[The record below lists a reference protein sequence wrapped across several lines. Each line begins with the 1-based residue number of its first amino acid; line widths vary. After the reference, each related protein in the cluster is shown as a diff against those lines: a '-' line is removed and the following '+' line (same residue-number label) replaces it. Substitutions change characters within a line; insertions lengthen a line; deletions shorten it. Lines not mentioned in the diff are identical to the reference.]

1 MELLNGLAFFGSRTR
16 YHSFVLSSFSSKLS
30 LRCEKERKK
39 PVIQYE
45 VELRVCVTRVQK
57 RTRLHHRHRFKYAA
71 FSFHSKISDS
81 NVNMSK
87 LIDFN
92 DNWSCSSEPT
102 TDHDEMFV
110 LAATNSIES
119 FNWSSIVLPDENSS
133 KQSIK
138 CWYRKQFQLDLT
150 NEPTE
155 TSIELVFR
163 QVSDSD
169 EILSSKPI
177 LIWLNAVQ
185 IFSGTFQQSEISV
198 ELPIEVFLS
207 NRTKNPDEKH
217 TLIICSLHKR
227 LSCHLSLRIPTNL
240 IENLK
245 ETPTNKTN
253 DCSTFVSS
261 IDHLDEQFDT
271 ISELKTSKKTKRE
284 TNLTLDHR
292 TKPSVP
298 LLSIV
303 ILIVGTRGD
312 VQPFIA

>member
-1 MELLNGLAFFGSRTR
+1 MDWLFLVHVPVIVR
-16 YHSFVLSSFSSKLS
+16 SFVVLSSFSSKLS
-30 LRCEKERKK
+30 LRCEKEWKK

-45 VELRVCVTRVQK
+45 AELRVCVTRVQK
-57 RTRLHHRHRFKYAA
+57 RTRLHHRRCFKYVA
-71 FSFHSKISDS
+71 FSFYLKISDS

-92 DNWSCSSEPT
+92 DNWSCSSQPT
-102 TDHDEMFV
+102 KDNDEMFV
-110 LAATNSIES
+110 LAGTNAIDS
-119 FNWSSIVLPDENSS
+119 FNGSSIVLPDENSS
-133 KQSIK
+133 EQSMK
-138 CWYRKQFQLDLT
+138 CWYRKQFQLNLT
-150 NEPTE
+150 NEQTE
-155 TSIELVFR
+155 KSIELVFR
-163 QVSDSD
+163 QVSNSD
-169 EILSSKPI
+169 GILSPKPI
-177 LIWLNAVQ
+177 LIWFNAVQ
-185 IFSGTFQQSEISV
+185 IFSGTSQQSEISV

-207 NRTKNPDEKH
+207 NQTKNPDEKH
-217 TLIICSLHKR
+217 TLIICSLHTR
-227 LSCHLSLRIPTNL
+227 LSCHLSLRLPANL

-261 IDHLDEQFDT
+261 IDHLDEQLDT